1 MALPLGASQEK
12 GQAARKEGQARL
24 APRRTGRLA
33 LALAFFLAIAS
44 ACSSARAGQQGLVT
58 LRIAGSTSMTA
69 VLSDLAASYQ
79 AGHPNV
85 VVDIRAGDSA
95 SGLIALQAGQ
105 AEAAAIS
112 WHPKEASVPAG
123 LRAVPVARDAIAI
136 IVHPS
141 NPVRG
146 LTLLQ
151 IKAIYQGEM
160 LTWDALGGTA
170 LVPAI
175 ISREDGSGTRA
186 AFESLAVGGE
196 RVTLNA
202 LVMPSSAAVV
212 GYVATHPAAIGYVT
226 SAALTDTL
234 RALDVEG
241 AQPTAANVRG
251 GAYHLSRVLYLY
263 VPAPTPA
270 ATQAFVDFILSP
282 AGQALVAQHHIALR

>member
-1 MALPLGASQEK
+1 MALQRGARREK
-12 GQAARKEGQARL
+12 GPAARERGRARS
-24 APRRTGRLA
+24 APRRPCLLA
-33 LALAFFLAIAS
+33 LALALLLATAS
-44 ACSSARAGQQGLVT
+44 ACSSALAAQQGLVT

-69 VLSDLAASYQ
+69 VLGDLAAGYQ
-79 AGHPNV
+79 AVHPNV
-85 VVDIRAGDSA
+85 VIEIRAGDSA
-95 SGLIALQAGQ
+95 SGLVALQAGQ

-112 WHPKEASVPAG
+112 WHPKEAGVPSG
-123 LRAVPVARDAIAI
+123 LRAVLVARDAIAV

-160 LTWDALGGTA
+160 LTWDGVGGTT
-170 LVPAI
+170 LEPAI

-212 GYVATHPAAIGYVT
+212 GYVAAHPAALGYVT
-226 SAALTDTL
+226 AAALTDTV

-241 AQPTAANVRG
+241 ARPTAANVRG

-263 VPAPTPA
+263 VPAPTPP
-270 ATQAFVDFILSP
+270 ATQAFVDFVLSP
-282 AGQALVAQHHIALR
+282 AGQAVVAQHHVALR